1 MRFAGRKKNRPPG
14 AGTKR
19 ERSGRFLFSNRLAI
33 SLNSK
38 FNFKKRDFYMY
49 SNMQMPKGFKCAGIA
64 AGIKSGGTKDMAL
77 ILSDEPA
84 AAAGVFTTNQVC
96 AAPVKICREHLKH
109 GAARAVVLNSGIA
122 NACTGSEGMVA
133 ARDMA
138 AGTAKVIG
146 CEPQEIF
153 VCSTGRIGPQLPLS
167 KIVPGIGSLF
177 GAASGGNVQETA
189 EAMMTTDTRPK
200 VSVAEVQIEGKTVK
214 VVGFAK
220 GAGMIEPNMAT
231 MLSFITTDAA
241 VGQPA
246 LQTAL
251 KKAVD
256 SSFNRITIDGDQST
270 NDTVLALANGA
281 SGINSL
287 DENSEGWESFLHA
300 LETVCHEL
308 AMMIV
313 HDGEGADKFVTVN
326 VAGAESDA
334 AADLAARAVANSLL
348 NKTAWAGEYPNWGR
362 VMDSVGYSKARVDEN
377 LVSIHYDDQQAVAS
391 GMRTE
396 IPQEE
401 LIKVVSQTDFAINI
415 NLHLGEGKAT
425 VYTCNCTEE
434 YVRINVE

>member
-1 MRFAGRKKNRPPG
+1 
-14 AGTKR
+14 
-19 ERSGRFLFSNRLAI
+19 
-33 SLNSK
+33 
-38 FNFKKRDFYMY
+38 
-49 SNMQMPKGFKCAGIA
+49 MPKGFKCAGIS
-64 AGIKSGGTKDMAL
+64 AGIKSGGARDMAL

-84 AAAGVFTTNQVC
+84 TAAGVFTQNQVC
-96 AAPVKICREHLKH
+96 AAPVKICREHLEH
-109 GAARAVVLNSGIA
+109 GVAHAIVMNSGIA

-138 AGTAKVIG
+138 AETAKIIG
-146 CEPQEIF
+146 CEPREIF
-153 VCSTGRIGPQLPLS
+153 VCSTGRIGPQLPLD
-167 KIVPGIGSLF
+167 KIVPGIGKLF
-177 GAASGGNVQETA
+177 DAALVEHVQETA

-200 VSVAEVQIEGKTVK
+200 VSSSEIQIDGK
-214 VVGFAK
+214 VVKILGFAK

-231 MLSFITTDAA
+231 MLSFVTTDAA
-241 VGQPA
+241 VEQHA
-246 LQTAL
+246 LQAAL

-281 SGINSL
+281 ADNEPL
-287 DENSEGWESFLHA
+287 NESSRDWPAFFQA
-300 LETVCHEL
+300 FETVCHEL

-326 VAGAESDA
+326 VVGARSNEE
-334 AADLAARAVANSLL
+334 ADLAARSVANSLL

-362 VMDSVGYSKARVDEN
+362 IMDSIGYSKAKVDEN
-377 LVSIHYDDQQAVAS
+377 LVSVHYDDRQAVAN

-396 IPQEE
+396 IPQED

-415 NLHLGEGKAT
+415 NLHLGEGTAT